1 MLRRGL
7 AACLAILA
15 SLALPAV
22 AQQLDGVR
30 RNDVVVRFQPGE
42 EALARA
48 ILPQAIQPFPGLPT
62 DIHARGSEITVLL
75 APDEATFSEWT
86 GGLAPEWGAG
96 VAFPRLERI
105 VLPAY
110 APRVRSPADL
120 RRTLRHELAHVAL
133 QRHLRTAQV
142 PRWFTEGY
150 ATWTAGQLDQEAD
163 WLLRVAFLTGRAP
176 PLDSLDL
183 LWPAGATDARIAYL
197 LSASAMRYLYAHG
210 GEPALAQ
217 LLDRWAAGASLD
229 EAMRAT
235 YRFTLAR
242 FEQDWSKH
250 VRREYGWLRFL
261 AQGAVLWSI
270 AGGIVVA
277 IWMIR
282 RRYNRARL
290 ERLRANEIPD
300 DPAYWLMQVPPDGT
314 QREGSGEDSAQRP
327 GPVAQPEGGGGD
339 SAPRP
344 GPVAQPE
351 GGRESSGPP
360 TLEGQPGPPPHGQDR
375 RQRGPEPDSAAEG

>member
-1 MLRRGL
+1 MLRRAGCRL
-7 AACLAILA
+7 RHATLRSAVVACLAFVAWPA
-15 SLALPAV
+15 S
-22 AQQLDGVR
+22 AQELEGIR
-30 RNDVVVRFQPGE
+30 RDDVVVRFLPAQE
-42 EALARA
+42 SLARA
-48 ILPQAIQPFPGLPT
+48 ILPQAIQPFPGLPPN
-62 DIHARGSEITVLL
+62 IHATGSEITVLL
-75 APDEATFSEWT
+75 APDEAAFSRWT

-133 QRHLRTAQV
+133 QRHLGSAQV

-197 LSASAMRYLYAHG
+197 LSASAVRYLYTHG
-210 GEPALAQ
+210 GEPALTQ
-217 LLDRWAAGASLD
+217 LLARWSEGASLD

-235 YRFTLAR
+235 YQFTLAR
-242 FEQDWSKH
+242 FENDWSKQ
-250 VRREYGWLRFL
+250 VRRDYGWLRFL
-261 AQGAVLWSI
+261 AQAAVLWSI
-270 AGGIVVA
+270 AGILVVA

-300 DPAYWLMQVPPDGT
+300 DPAYWLMQETPAPDAARRTDDRETADDQVGPDGPDT
-314 QREGSGEDSAQRP
+314 PDRP
-327 GPVAQPEGGGGD
+327 
-339 SAPRP
+339 
-344 GPVAQPE
+344 
-351 GGRESSGPP
+351 
-360 TLEGQPGPPPHGQDR
+360 
-375 RQRGPEPDSAAEG
+375 

>member
-1 MLRRGL
+1 MRVDAGAVCCAGRARVSDVVPRRVVSWHATLSRLL
-7 AACLAILA
+7 AAAAAFAWVLSAAPA
-15 SLALPAV
+15 S
-22 AQQLDGVR
+22 AQDLNGIR
-30 RNDVVVRFQPGE
+30 RDDVVVRFLPDQ
-42 EALARA
+42 ASLARA
-48 ILPQAIQPFPGLPT
+48 ILPQAVQPFPGLPSN
-62 DIHARGSEITVLL
+62 IHARGNEVTVLL
-75 APDEATFSEWT
+75 APDERTFAEWT

-110 APRVRSPADL
+110 APRVRSPAEL

-133 QRHLRTAQV
+133 QRHLGEAQV

-183 LWPAGATDARIAYL
+183 LWPTGATDARIAYL
-197 LSASAMRYLYAHG
+197 LSASAVRYLYSHG
-210 GEPALAQ
+210 GQPALTE
-217 LLDRWAAGASLD
+217 LLNRWAGGASLD

-235 YRFTLAR
+235 YQFTLAR

-261 AQGAVLWSI
+261 VQGAVLWSI
-270 AGGIVVA
+270 AGVIVVA
-277 IWMIR
+277 IWVIR

-300 DPAYWLMQVPPDGT
+300 DPAYWLMQ
-314 QREGSGEDSAQRP
+314 E
-327 GPVAQPEGGGGD
+327 QPEAA
-339 SAPRP
+339 APED
-344 GPVAQPE
+344 AEPE
-351 GGRESSGPP
+351 DAEPETPPRE
-360 TLEGQPGPPPHGQDR
+360 
-375 RQRGPEPDSAAEG
+375 

>member
-1 MLRRGL
+1 MLRTRRASHATL
-7 AACLAILA
+7 LRAAVACLT
-15 SLALPAV
+15 V
-22 AQQLDGVR
+22 FAQPVSAQELDGIR
-30 RNDVVVRFQPGE
+30 RDDVVVRFLPGQE
-42 EALARA
+42 NLARA
-48 ILPQAIQPFPGLPT
+48 ILPQAILPFPGLPP

-75 APDEATFSEWT
+75 APDEAAFSRWT

-133 QRHLRTAQV
+133 QRHLGSAQV

-197 LSASAMRYLYAHG
+197 LSASAVRYLYTHG
-210 GEPALAQ
+210 GEPALTQ
-217 LLDRWAAGASLD
+217 LLARWSEGASLD

-235 YRFTLAR
+235 YQFTLAR
-242 FEQDWSKH
+242 FENDWSKQ
-250 VRREYGWLRFL
+250 VRRDYGWLRFL
-261 AQGAVLWSI
+261 AQAAVLWAI
-270 AGGIVVA
+270 AGILVVA

-300 DPAYWLMQVPPDGT
+300 DPAYWLMQDVPPPDAAPGTDLAAADPDGA
-314 QREGSGEDSAQRP
+314 D
-327 GPVAQPEGGGGD
+327 GPD
-339 SAPRP
+339 
-344 GPVAQPE
+344 GPD
-351 GGRESSGPP
+351 GP
-360 TLEGQPGPPPHGQDR
+360 DR
-375 RQRGPEPDSAAEG
+375 T